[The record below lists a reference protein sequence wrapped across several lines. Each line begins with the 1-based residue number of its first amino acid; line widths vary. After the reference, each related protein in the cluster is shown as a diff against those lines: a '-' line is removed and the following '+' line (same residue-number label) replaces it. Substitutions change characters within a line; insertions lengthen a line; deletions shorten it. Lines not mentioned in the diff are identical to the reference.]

1 MKKTADSSC
10 AFLLAGGVTC
20 ESTWEMGGE
29 QQIWTILRVCVLTF
43 IFPRRNME
51 GFSVVNDIG
60 LIQTDLSQS
69 GSYGPG
75 NGQAQGFQ

>member
-1 MKKTADSSC
+1 
-10 AFLLAGGVTC
+10 
-20 ESTWEMGGE
+20 MGGE

-75 NGQAQGFQ
+75 NGQASPGISVGAEYRSSNVTIKDFLSLSSLIP